1 MRSKSD
7 KYESKTYQGNK
18 NTAADNVDPAAYSS
32 SATIT
37 GYYAG
42 KNESE
47 IKSMNYDTLPPLPKF
62 HETTPEY
69 YSENEKKYTNGRD
82 VEDGNDNDD
91 GNDDNDS
98 SMKSL
103 IKGFQ
108 STSLSSNNTNLSKY
122 RTNQNRSPLVK
133 QFSVPKHH
141 ADPLYEKHHIVL
153 EEKALTNTAGNAGQ
167 HSHHSHH
174 HHHHHHHGNHHHHH
188 HHHGHSNKTRSSR
201 ILSPSSTK
209 SLQPKDANNQPEDK
223 EDSAMWSRGPGSANL
238 TTTSASSTG
247 RKSQGHTV
255 YDSRDKNIP
264 SRGDISSASNSG
276 QSSLHSTVNRQFLV
290 NRNTTQSGDTSSIA
304 LSEAS
309 SLSPNA
315 YTNQQGTEPKSIQT
329 VHSRFRQFW
338 VETFVGGRSRTKSEN
353 QTPVQAEAHKVR
365 FSDRLNEP
373 TGQETDILPPHAYTI
388 TGDSSQAAS
397 ILRPL
402 AVYTNLSS
410 PQSDQISPGFIS
422 SGTGSLRHLVSKH
435 PRGGV
440 DGVSITPPFSFF
452 NKMINFD

>member
-1 MRSKSD
+1 MNDNTNRSDLNNNTNNNNNPVPSIIVEDYSTPLQVQSYSGEQTPVSSSYFGSIASDEQSVTSSQSSRQHKLHLTGSRLRSRLKALMRSKSD

-223 EDSAMWSRGPGSANL
+223 EDS
-238 TTTSASSTG
+238 
-247 RKSQGHTV
+247 V
-255 YDSRDKNIP
+255 
-264 SRGDISSASNSG
+264 
-276 QSSLHSTVNRQFLV
+276 SLL
-290 NRNTTQSGDTSSIA
+290 
-304 LSEAS
+304 
-309 SLSPNA
+309 
-315 YTNQQGTEPKSIQT
+315 K
-329 VHSRFRQFW
+329 
-338 VETFVGGRSRTKSEN
+338 
-353 QTPVQAEAHKVR
+353 
-365 FSDRLNEP
+365 
-373 TGQETDILPPHAYTI
+373 
-388 TGDSSQAAS
+388 
-397 ILRPL
+397 
-402 AVYTNLSS
+402 
-410 PQSDQISPGFIS
+410 
-422 SGTGSLRHLVSKH
+422 
-435 PRGGV
+435 
-440 DGVSITPPFSFF
+440 
-452 NKMINFD
+452 